1 MKRVDGKALSR
12 AKEQAVLPR
21 QKLCIAEAAQPAHV
35 LRLARQDGRHGKA
48 FALRREE
55 RLRQIQVAAAL
66 RHRGH
71 PPLYRPGDRR
81 AHGDVFR
88 KPRGMQLRIAARQVQ
103 AADVLRQGRIVQG
116 AEKDRLGTEGRE
128 GLQRLGI
135 AEAEGLVPGHGD
147 AAARRFGGRERFRFR
162 RRAVKERQQARQ
174 VCVLLQRAGELGDP
188 PVQIRNLLRGQKAE
202 MAALDPRLVELRQA
216 AEDRQ
221 ARLPFQ
227 HGRKGP
233 AQRGRTFVE
242 QHARN
247 AAVRPE
253 VPQAPQLGR
262 EGQAGPADRQ
272 HQQHGQRQR
281 HGKLPGAG
289 AGADAAEPVIKAHGP
304 LDHRR
309 PVTPAGPGKQGPD
322 LAVVPQEKVEVVAL
336 DPQHRPVKHGV
347 DVVRAAFEGTG
358 GEAALA
364 EHAQQGTSDR
374 RLAAA

>member
-1 MKRVDGKALSR
+1 
-12 AKEQAVLPR
+12 
-21 QKLCIAEAAQPAHV
+21 
-35 LRLARQDGRHGKA
+35 
-48 FALRREE
+48 
-55 RLRQIQVAAAL
+55 
-66 RHRGH
+66 
-71 PPLYRPGDRR
+71 
-81 AHGDVFR
+81 
-88 KPRGMQLRIAARQVQ
+88 MQLGIAARQVQ

-174 VCVLLQRAGELGDP
+174 VCVLLQRAGEQGDP
-188 PVQIRNLLRGQKAE
+188 PVQIRNLLCGQKAE
-202 MAALDPRLVELRQA
+202 MAALDPRRLELRQA
-216 AEDRQ
+216 AEDRK
-221 ARLPFQ
+221 ARLLFQ

-233 AQRGRTFVE
+233 VQCTRAFVE
-242 QHARN
+242 HHARD

-262 EGQAGPADRQ
+262 KGQARPADRQ

-309 PVTPAGPGKQGPD
+309 PVTPAGPGEQGPD
-322 LAVVPQEKVEVVAL
+322 LPVVSQEKVEVMAL

-347 DVVRAAFEGTG
+347 DVVRAALEGAG

-364 EHAQQGTSDR
+364 EHAQQGTGDR
-374 RLAAA
+374 RLAAARCGR